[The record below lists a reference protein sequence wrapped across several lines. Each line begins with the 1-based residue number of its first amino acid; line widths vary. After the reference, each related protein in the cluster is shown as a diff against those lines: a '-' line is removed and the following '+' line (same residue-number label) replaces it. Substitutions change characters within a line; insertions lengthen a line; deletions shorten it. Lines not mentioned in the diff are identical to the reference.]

1 MIQATTVLYRYTVL
15 YNYWNKDYHAFVRYS
30 YIDQEDNVWLCGKS
44 AIHLFNIES
53 GQKQRISNRLGNI
66 TCIEQINSEHFFI
79 GTDKRIY
86 LAKLENGNLKK
97 SSPAAK
103 LGNDGYARTWIIS
116 TPYSQ
121 QTVYRHFWKGSL
133 YIWLE
138 QPEKLYVPK

>member
-1 MIQATTVLYRYTVL
+1 MVV
-15 YNYWNKDYHAFVRYS
+15 
-30 YIDQEDNVWLCGKS
+30 GKS

-86 LAKLENGNLKK
+86 LVKLEKREFERTL
-97 SSPAAK
+97 
-103 LGNDGYARTWIIS
+103 LRQTGNDGYARTRIIS

-121 QTVYRHFWKGSL
+121 QTIYRHF
-133 YIWLE
+133 
-138 QPEKLYVPK
+138 